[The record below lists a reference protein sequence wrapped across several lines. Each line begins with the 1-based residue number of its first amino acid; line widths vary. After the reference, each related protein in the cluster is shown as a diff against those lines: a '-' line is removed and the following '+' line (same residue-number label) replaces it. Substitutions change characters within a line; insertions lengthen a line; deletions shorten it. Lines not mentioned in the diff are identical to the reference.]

1 MPTQI
6 LEKIKYD
13 TILDKFYHWEK
24 TQANKV
30 FLRQPEGDNWTDY
43 TWAEVG
49 NQARRIAAAL
59 RAKYPQ
65 PSNIGLV
72 SKNCAHWI
80 IADLA
85 IFMAGHVSVPFYPTL
100 NAEKLNQ
107 VLTHSGCK
115 ALIVGKL
122 DDWAMMK
129 DGVHADI
136 ECISMPQYSGSA
148 DISGMT
154 TWESLLADYE
164 PISEPANPK
173 MDDLMTIIYTSGTTG
188 SPKGVMYTYEIYAST
203 MTYLQDVFD
212 LGNPDNRYFSYLPLC
227 HIAERNIVESAGF
240 FSGGTI
246 YFSESLDT
254 FAKNLAQ
261 AQPTHFLAVPRIW
274 TKFQLGVL
282 SKMPQAQLDQMLA
295 SPAAEAVK
303 TQIQTTLGLAKA
315 KVILTGAAPMPS
327 TLLAWYAKLG
337 INIQEVYGMTENV
350 GACTFSRSGKMKPGT
365 VGQAY
370 PQVEIKIVPE
380 TNEVAM
386 RAPWIMAG
394 YYRNPE
400 ATAEVL
406 QDGWLH
412 TGDMGQLDE
421 EGYLKITGRVKDAFK
436 TAKGEYVV
444 PAPIEYGF
452 ATNNNVEQVCVLG
465 RGLAQPV
472 ALVVLSEIGNLLAK
486 EDIIKSLEHT
496 LVHTNEELLDYERIH
511 NVIVVKEP
519 WTPMNGI
526 LTPTLKIKRNV
537 LEELFAHKLEAW
549 YESGT
554 KVVFE

>member
-1 MPTQI
+1 MQTNTTTAV
-6 LEKIKYD
+6 KYD
-13 TILDKFYHWEK
+13 TILEKFYHWEK
-24 TQANKV
+24 VKANEA
-30 FLRQPEGDNWTDY
+30 FLRQPQGEEWIDY

-49 NQARRIAAAL
+49 NQARRLAAAL
-59 RAKYPQ
+59 KAMYPE

-107 VLTHSGCK
+107 VLTHSQCK

-129 DGVHADI
+129 DGVDDAI
-136 ECISMPQYSGSA
+136 QKISMPQYPGSA

-154 TWESLLADYE
+154 RWEDLMAKYE
-164 PISEPANPK
+164 PMQENFHPK
-173 MDDLMTIIYTSGTTG
+173 MEDLMTIIYTSGTTG

-203 MTYLQDVFD
+203 MTYLQDIFD
-212 LGNPDNRYFSYLPLC
+212 LGNPENRYFSYLPLC

-246 YFSESLDT
+246 YFSESLET
-254 FAKNLAQ
+254 FAKNLAST
-261 AQPTHFLAVPRIW
+261 QPTHFLAVPRIW

-303 TQIQTTLGLAKA
+303 TQIQTTLGLSKA

-327 TLLAWYAKLG
+327 TLLQWYEKLG
-337 INIQEVYGMTENV
+337 IHIQEVYGMTENV
-350 GACTFSRSGKMKPGT
+350 GACTYSRKGKMKTGT
-365 VGQAY
+365 VGQPY
-370 PQVEIKIVPE
+370 PFVEIKIVPE
-380 TNEVAM
+380 TGEVAM
-386 RAPWIMAG
+386 KAPWIMAG

-406 QDGWLH
+406 KAGWLH
-412 TGDMGQLDE
+412 TGDSGQVDE

-452 ATNNNVEQVCVLG
+452 ATNNNIEQVCVLG
-465 RGLAQPV
+465 RGLGQPV
-472 ALVVLSEIGNLLAK
+472 ALVVLSEIGSILDRDDLV
-486 EDIIKSLEHT
+486 KSIEHT
-496 LVHTNEELLDYERIH
+496 RIQTNENLLDYEKIH
-511 NVIVVKEP
+511 NVIVMKAP
-519 WTPMNGI
+519 WTVDNGI
-526 LTPTLKIKRNV
+526 LTPTMKIKRNV
-537 LEELFAHKLEAW
+537 LEEKYANQLEKW
-549 YESGT
+549 FDSVD